1 MHSGLLS
8 LLLLLVL
15 GVLPATAAPALRVSR
30 PLCESAVDPMGV
42 DISAPRLS
50 WQVVSAERGQ
60 AQTAWQV
67 RAASTSARLLAGTPD
82 LWDSG
87 KVAGNETLHQPY
99 DGRAL
104 QSSQT
109 VHWQVRAWDVRDE
122 PSAWSDPAQ
131 WTMGVLT
138 ETDWQAR
145 WIRSPVP
152 GHNPLF
158 RRSFR
163 VRSGLAR
170 ALVHVCGLGHY
181 ELRINGTKAGDD
193 VLSPGWTQYRD
204 TTLYE
209 TRDVTT
215 LVTAGE
221 NVVGV
226 ILGNGMYHVERPA
239 GRFAKFVGS
248 HGALRVIAQ
257 LQLEYAD
264 GTVECIGTGP
274 DWRTREG
281 PIVFSS
287 MYGGEDY
294 DARRNP
300 AGWDLPGYDARSWT
314 PATVMDEAFLG
325 SLKGHSR
332 SAEPVRPIET
342 RSPVRVREL
351 GPGTALYDFGQNAS
365 FMPRLVVSGPAGS
378 TVRLTPGELVQ
389 ADGTIHRGTMGGAER
404 GSAWWQYT
412 KSTDGSETWFP
423 QFYYIGSRYV
433 HAELLPAEAAGPNA
447 ARPRIDRLDM
457 VIVHSAAR
465 PVGHFA
471 ASDPMLGRIRDLV
484 RWAQRSNMVSILT
497 DCPHREKLGWLEQN
511 HLNGPS
517 LRYEFDL
524 ARLAS
529 KNVYDMA
536 DAQTPEGLVPN
547 IAPEYTVFRGSFR
560 SAAEWGASFIHV
572 PWQQYLFTGDRAL
585 LQEHY
590 AAMTRYFSYLESRAS
605 DGLLAEGLGDWYDH
619 VLGTPGRAKLTAPQV
634 TATAFFFQDAEVLA
648 DIAGVL
654 GRSGDEERYRR
665 RAVEIRQAF
674 RRAFV
679 EERAPAQVGSGSQ
692 TSLAL
697 ALALRL
703 LEASE
708 RPAVLAALIR
718 DLETRGHATSGAA
731 GFRSLLQ
738 ALVQH
743 DRSDLVYWLATQDS
757 KPGYAFQVKQGGTTL
772 AESWSAQSGASQNHF
787 FLGQIIEWFYK
798 DVCGIRPD
806 PAAPGF
812 KRVFIRPDPVA
823 ALTWSEATYDSVR
836 GQVAVRWERSE
847 GGFRLEVSLPANTEG
862 VVQLPGREGAEILEG
877 GVPVREQ
884 SGIRHLGREGGRDVF
899 SIGSGTYAFIVRP

>member
-1 MHSGLLS
+1 MRPGLLG
-8 LLLLLVL
+8 LLLMAFA
-15 GVLPATAAPALRVSR
+15 VLPAMAAPALRVSHPR
-30 PLCESAVDPMGV
+30 CESAVDPAGV
-42 DISAPRLS
+42 DVTAPRLS

-60 AQTAWQV
+60 RQTAWQV
-67 RAASTSARLLAGTPD
+67 RAASSTALLLAGTPD
-82 LWDSG
+82 LWDTG
-87 KVAGNETLHQPY
+87 KVSGSETLHQPY
-99 DGRAL
+99 DGRPL

-122 PSAWSDPAQ
+122 PSAWSDPAR
-131 WTMGVLT
+131 WTMGILT
-138 ETDWQAR
+138 EADWQAR

-158 RRSFR
+158 RRSFQAWP
-163 VRSGLAR
+163 GLRR

-181 ELRINGTKAGDD
+181 ELRINGVKAGDE

-209 TRDVTT
+209 TRDVTS
-215 LVTAGE
+215 LVAAGE
-221 NVVGV
+221 NVIGV
-226 ILGNGMYHVERPA
+226 ILGNGMFHVERPA

-257 LQLEYAD
+257 LRLEYAD
-264 GTVECIGTGP
+264 GTVEWVGTDP

-287 MYGGEDY
+287 IYGGEDY

-300 AGWDLPGYDARSWT
+300 TGWDLPGYEARDWT
-314 PATVMDEAFLG
+314 PAVVVDDASLAT
-325 SLKGHSR
+325 LKGHSR

-342 RSPVRVREL
+342 RAPTRVREL
-351 GPGTALYDFGQNAS
+351 GPGAVLYDFGQNAS

-412 KSTDGSETWFP
+412 KATDGAETWFP

-433 HAELLPAEAAGPNA
+433 YAELLPAGPAGGDGT
-447 ARPRIDRLDM
+447 RPRIDRLEM

-471 ASDPMLGRIRDLV
+471 SSDPMLGRIRDLV

-524 ARLAS
+524 TRLAS
-529 KNVYDMA
+529 KNIHDMA

-547 IAPEYTVFRGSFR
+547 IAPEYTVFRGAFR
-560 SAAEWGASFIHV
+560 SAAEWGAAFIHV

-605 DGLLAEGLGDWYDH
+605 DGVLAEGLGDWYDH
-619 VLGTPGRAKLTAPQV
+619 VLGTPGRAKLTPPNV

-654 GRSGDEERYRR
+654 GRSADEERYRR

-679 EERAPAQVGSGSQ
+679 EGRAPGQLGSGSQ

-697 ALALRL
+697 ALAMGL
-703 LEASE
+703 LEGSE
-708 RPAVLAALIR
+708 RPSVLAALIR

-743 DRSDLVYWLATQDS
+743 DRSDLIHWLATQDS

-798 DVCGIRPD
+798 DVAGIRPD

-812 KRVFIRPDPVA
+812 KRMFIRPDPVP
-823 ALTWSEATYDSVR
+823 ALIWAEATYDSVR
-836 GQVAVRWERSE
+836 GHVAVRWERSE
-847 GGFRLEVSLPANTEG
+847 GGLQLEVSIPANTEA
-862 VVQLPGREGAEILEG
+862 VVQLPSRAGAEILEG
-877 GVPVREQ
+877 GAPAREQ
-884 SGIRHLGREGGRDVF
+884 PGIRHLGREGERELF
-899 SIGSGTYAFIVRP
+899 SIGSGTYAFVVRP